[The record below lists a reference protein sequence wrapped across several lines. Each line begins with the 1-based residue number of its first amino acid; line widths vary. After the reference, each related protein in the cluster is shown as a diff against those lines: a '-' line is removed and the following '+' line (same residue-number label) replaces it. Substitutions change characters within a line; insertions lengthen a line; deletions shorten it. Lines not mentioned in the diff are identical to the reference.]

1 MIKFFRTI
9 RQNLLNQGKTGK
21 YLKYA
26 IGEIILVVIGILI
39 ALSINNWNEKRKN
52 LIKEK
57 ELVSNILTDLWID
70 DYRFKGNLEEGKAIK
85 IVYNQLYELTIVE
98 NNEITIS
105 YPNLVRRIPNFE
117 PSMNKNYAIQSD
129 KISNL
134 EIKQQLLLYDI
145 ELKGL
150 EIAFMEFR
158 DVIVDRMRNFLA
170 EKGLYKLE
178 SLYKNADEELDF
190 FNVNHLEAIARTNE
204 FQQVLFEATLKL
216 NDVNNRLKKMLESNE
231 ELVAIINR
239 NMDYYP

>member
-1 MIKFFRTI
+1 MINFFR
-9 RQNLLNQGKTGK
+9 KTRKQLAAENKVIK
-21 YLKYA
+21 YLRYS

-39 ALSINNWNEKRKN
+39 ALSINNWNEERKN

-57 ELVSNILTDLWID
+57 ELVSNILTNLWID
-70 DYRFKGNLEEGKAIK
+70 DYRFKGNLEEGKTIK
-85 IVYNQLYELTIVE
+85 TVYKQLYELTIVE
-98 NNEITIS
+98 NNEVTIS
-105 YPNLVRRIPNFE
+105 YPNLVRRIPSFE

-134 EIKQQLLLYDI
+134 EIKQRLLFYDI

-190 FNVNHLEAIARTNE
+190 FNVNHLEVIARTNE

-216 NDVNNRLKKMLESNE
+216 DDLNNRLKKMLESNE
-231 ELVAIINR
+231 ELVVIINK